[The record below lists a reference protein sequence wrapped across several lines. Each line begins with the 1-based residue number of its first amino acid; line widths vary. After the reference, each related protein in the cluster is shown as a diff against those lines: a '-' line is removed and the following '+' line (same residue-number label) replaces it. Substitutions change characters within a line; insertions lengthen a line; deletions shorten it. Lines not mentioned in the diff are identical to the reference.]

1 MNKYLNFLIIFLLS
15 VFVLASATYANE
27 YFPPTASQK
36 HFTHIVKGL
45 PGVVNINWETP
56 VSMWVKVSSKAVGNP
71 PSPKK
76 AASLADILAERG
88 RTALYQPFCV
98 HIYVKNRKEIG
109 MDCVY

>member
-1 MNKYLNFLIIFLLS
+1 
-15 VFVLASATYANE
+15 
-27 YFPPTASQK
+27 
-36 HFTHIVKGL
+36 
-45 PGVVNINWETP
+45 
-56 VSMWVKVSSKAVGNP
+56 MWIKVSSKAVGNP
-71 PSPKK
+71 PSRDK